1 MRHRVVDMQHL
12 KLIFLAHLRHFHR
25 KRQRVIRILEQ
36 IVIVDDHRMEEQPRD
51 IHGQAER
58 TFVTDE
64 MHFMPALHQ
73 LLAQGGGQ
81 NAAAADR
88 GITGDA
94 NLHGQKRRALR
105 SVCASESNTS
115 GSLGNKAVA

>member
-1 MRHRVVDMQHL
+1 MRHRVVGMQYIE
-12 KLIFLAHLRHFHR
+12 LIITAHLRHFYGE
-25 KRQRVIRILEQ
+25 RQSIIGVLEKV
-36 IVIVDDHRMEEQPRD
+36 VIVDDHGMEEKSRHILRQP
-51 IHGQAER
+51 ER

-64 MHFMPALHQ
+64 MNLMPALHQ